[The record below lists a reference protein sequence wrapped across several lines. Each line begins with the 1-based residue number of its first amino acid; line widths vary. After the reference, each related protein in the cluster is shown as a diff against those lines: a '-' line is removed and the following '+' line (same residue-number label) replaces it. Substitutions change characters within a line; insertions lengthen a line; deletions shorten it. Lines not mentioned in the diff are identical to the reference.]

1 MEKSLICIV
10 QKKLTSQAVGRYRP
24 RGGVSAGHGS
34 EPRGMQGAWAR
45 PSRPIG
51 SRKKFLALQA
61 ILTTPKIERLR
72 PQSGSFLSNRI
83 IMAKLPKLP
92 KSLPT
97 QRTLPTTKAI
107 PPLRR
112 HLPRGQTTPPLLRK
126 AEPPQTENVQWGERP
141 RLSDFKRLSDEELKS
156 AQHQAKLR
164 RWRQWPMFG
173 IGMIA
178 FGLGT
183 YGSMLY
189 ISLTHDEEHRD
200 LPADLVD
207 RFDREA
213 EGYDEKV
220 DTSERLLFLTS
231 KRKKLTA
238 QAQGHVLE
246 VAVGT
251 GRNIPYYDTKQCATV
266 TLLDASGPMLAVAKR
281 KWIDT
286 HKEYFS
292 RVAFKQQS
300 ALEPIV
306 PPYGAQDGY
315 DTVIQTMGLC
325 STPEPVKLLQNIE
338 ACTSEN
344 GKILLLEHGKSHY
357 NWLND
362 LLDKTAPAHADEHGC
377 WWNKD
382 IGQIVEESGLEVV
395 DLKRYNFG
403 TTWWLELKPRKG
415 MRKRLDGTL
424 TAEQPPS
431 VQAEAPVTQ
440 KASWSLWR

>member
-1 MEKSLICIV
+1 L
-10 QKKLTSQAVGRYRP
+10 GR
-24 RGGVSAGHGS
+24 
-34 EPRGMQGAWAR
+34 
-45 PSRPIG
+45 
-51 SRKKFLALQA
+51 RKKFLEALPIWTSSPIDQPHEH
-61 ILTTPKIERLR
+61 L
-72 PQSGSFLSNRI
+72 LSCA
-83 IMAKLPKLP
+83 IMAKLPKP
-92 KSLPT
+92 PRSIPT
-97 QRTLPTTKAI
+97 KRTLPTKSS
-107 PPLRR
+107 
-112 HLPRGQTTPPLLRK
+112 LPTHRLTPSGQFAGEPLLRK
-126 AEPPQTENVQWGERP
+126 PAATPSENWQKVWSERP
-141 RLSDFKRLSDEELKS
+141 KLSDLQRLSDEELKS

-173 IGMIA
+173 IGLIA

-189 ISLTHDEEHRD
+189 VSLANEPELKD
-200 LPADLVD
+200 LPADLSD

-220 DTSERLLFLTS
+220 DVSETLLFLTS
-231 KRKKLTA
+231 KRKKLTERA
-238 QAQGHVLE
+238 RGHVLE

-251 GRNIPYYDTKQCATV
+251 GRNIPYYNTKQCATV

-292 RVAFKQQS
+292 RVSFKQQS
-300 ALEPIV
+300 ALDPVV

-338 ACTSEN
+338 AATNEN
-344 GKILLLEHGKSHY
+344 GQILLLEHGKSHY
-357 NWLND
+357 EWLNG

-382 IGQIVEESGLEVV
+382 IGKIVDESGLEVV
-395 DLKRYNFG
+395 DIKRYNFG
-403 TTWWLELKPRKG
+403 TTWWLELKPRRG
-415 MRKRLDGTL
+415 MRQRLAGTL
-424 TAEQPPS
+424 HVEQPP
-431 VQAEAPVTQ
+431 VAQAEAPVTQ
-440 KASWSLWR
+440 KSSWSLWR

>member
-1 MEKSLICIV
+1 MVKKILIYNAEGKCH
-10 QKKLTSQAVGRYRP
+10 LRVGRPVSSSGYIGWARFRTSWQVHGAWTRP
-24 RGGVSAGHGS
+24 ERSGRAKSSNGGSAGNFDNSNH
-34 EPRGMQGAWAR
+34 P
-45 PSRPIG
+45 P
-51 SRKKFLALQA
+51 
-61 ILTTPKIERLR
+61 TRLV
-72 PQSGSFLSNRI
+72 SLNCVV
-83 IMAKLPKLP
+83 MAKIPKP
-92 KSLPT
+92 PRSIPT
-97 QRTLPTTKAI
+97 QRALPTKAALPLHRQ
-107 PPLRR
+107 PP
-112 HLPRGQTTPPLLRK
+112 PGQPAAERLLRK
-126 AEPPQTENVQWGERP
+126 PKATPTENWQRVWAERP
-141 RLSDFKRLSDEELKS
+141 KISDLQRLSDEELKS

-173 IGMIA
+173 IGLVA

-189 ISLTHDEEHRD
+189 VSLTQDVEPKE
-200 LPADLVD
+200 LPADLSD

-220 DTSERLLFLTS
+220 DMSEALLFLTS

-238 QAQGHVLE
+238 QAKGHVLE

-251 GRNIPYYDTKQCATV
+251 GRNIPYYNTKQCATV

-281 KWIDT
+281 KWNDT

-292 RVAFKQQS
+292 RVSFKQQS

-338 ACTSEN
+338 ASTSEN
-344 GKILLLEHGKSHY
+344 GQILLLEHGKSHY

-395 DLKRYNFG
+395 NIRRYNFG

-424 TAEQPPS
+424 AVEPPR
-431 VQAEAPVTQ
+431 VQADSPTTA
-440 KASWSLWR
+440 ASSWSLWR